1 VEGRPAPPVEIVD
14 LRELH
19 SKKRSPPEEG
29 GGVLSARLVSAVRD
43 RIAKSEQIILLLNR
57 RGYASFV
64 QCRECGEVIE
74 CPNCSVSLTFHRGSG
89 HLRCHHCRHEEE
101 APAKCSGCGADEL
114 SYRGLG
120 TEQVERVVIET
131 FPGARIARM
140 DVDTTSG
147 RWSHQEI
154 LDRVERGEVDLLLG
168 TQMIAKG
175 LDFPRVTLVGV
186 VNADVGIHLPD
197 FRASERAFQL
207 LSQVAGRAGRGPL
220 GGEVIIQSS
229 LPDHYVLRSV
239 LAHDVHGFVEREME
253 ERKNPPYPPHLR
265 LVNVVL
271 SSPDPALAAE
281 GAEAAAKWI
290 RKELKRRG
298 GEGSAGGVGRE
309 GSGPTAVGGRRAD
322 LGGAGIG
329 LVGPAPSPIERL
341 HRRWRWH
348 FFLRG
353 GGVKET
359 THLLRK
365 FLNDFQPPAGDLRI
379 AVDRDPVALL

>member
-1 VEGRPAPPVEIVD
+1 
-14 LRELH
+14 
-19 SKKRSPPEEG
+19 
-29 GGVLSARLVSAVRD
+29 
-43 RIAKSEQIILLLNR
+43 
-57 RGYASFV
+57 
-64 QCRECGEVIE
+64 
-74 CPNCSVSLTFHRGSG
+74 
-89 HLRCHHCRHEEE
+89 
-101 APAKCSGCGADEL
+101 
-114 SYRGLG
+114 
-120 TEQVERVVIET
+120 
-131 FPGARIARM
+131 
-140 DVDTTSG
+140 
-147 RWSHQEI
+147 
-154 LDRVERGEVDLLLG
+154 
-168 TQMIAKG
+168 
-175 LDFPRVTLVGV
+175 
-186 VNADVGIHLPD
+186 
-197 FRASERAFQL
+197 
-207 LSQVAGRAGRGPL
+207 
-220 GGEVIIQSS
+220 VIIQSS